1 MNREEDGERKSTRK
15 GGEGMR
21 LEDEAEGQ
29 GRQRTVGKEKR
40 KKRNKRS
47 GRNGKRQKEKGKE
60 DWRGRG
66 GG

>member
-21 LEDEAEGQ
+21 VVDEGQ
-29 GRQRTVGKEKR
+29 GRRRTVGKEKR

-66 GG
+66 G